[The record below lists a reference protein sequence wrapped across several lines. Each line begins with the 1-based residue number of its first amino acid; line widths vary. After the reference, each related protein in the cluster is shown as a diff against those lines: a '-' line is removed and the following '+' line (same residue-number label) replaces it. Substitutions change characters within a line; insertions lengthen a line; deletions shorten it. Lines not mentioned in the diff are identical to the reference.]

1 VIDPHT
7 MHMLT
12 AMMAILP
19 IFILI
24 GIVIILVPY
33 WIDLEEGRL
42 LAMLSLLMFVPLVGI
57 VMLYVSRSWSGK
69 SSPSPKPRPTS
80 LPAFRQNTPR
90 HTAAACSRTV
100 VPVPSPA
107 RGFRNVSA

>member
-33 WIDLEEGRL
+33 WMIWKKAGFSPW
-42 LAMLSLLMFVPLVGI
+42 LSLLMFVPLVGI
-57 VMLYVSRSWSGK
+57 VMLYV
-69 SSPSPKPRPTS
+69 
-80 LPAFRQNTPR
+80 LAFMEWK
-90 HTAAACSRTV
+90 V
-100 VPVPSPA
+100 VPASQATPYIPPRV
-107 RGFRNVSA
+107 